1 MRLNFLLILICLS
14 ASCLCAQADS
24 TSHVQPVSF
33 GMIDTVIVTG
43 NDKTKESV
51 ILREMTLKT
60 GVEATPEAIEF
71 DRGRIYS
78 IGLFTSVDISFV
90 PFEGKNLL
98 VVDVKE
104 RWYIIPLPL
113 FGFRDRDPKKPY
125 YCAGLLHNNFRGLN
139 QKLFGS
145 VVFGYNPS
153 LAFQFSDPWI
163 DRDNNLYFSGG
174 LSFSRIRNRSAIAA
188 TNTGNFDELH
198 YDINASLGK
207 RFTIYKTV
215 GINLGYQMV
224 EVTENQPGRTVA
236 SNGTDRFLYGSIS
249 FSHDSRDLRDYST
262 QGTLVSLYIT
272 KYGFGESEL
281 SFTRL
286 GADIRRFTP
295 LPFNF
300 TFATRVHGSI
310 VSGGV
315 IPTYARSYFG
325 YGERIRGYFKT
336 VFEGE
341 NIAGTSLELRW
352 HLLKP
357 RTIMFSAVS
366 IPQEFAVWRFGIS
379 LALFA
384 DAGTTWFRG
393 DNVSIN
399 SFASGYGGGIVFLLP
414 YDFVVRAE
422 YAWNEYGKGQFVF
435 DVRSSF

>member
-1 MRLNFLLILICLS
+1 
-14 ASCLCAQADS
+14 
-24 TSHVQPVSF
+24 
-33 GMIDTVIVTG
+33 
-43 NDKTKESV
+43 
-51 ILREMTLKT
+51 
-60 GVEATPEAIEF
+60 
-71 DRGRIYS
+71 
-78 IGLFTSVDISFV
+78 
-90 PFEGKNLL
+90 
-98 VVDVKE
+98 
-104 RWYIIPLPL
+104 
-113 FGFRDRDPKKPY
+113 
-125 YCAGLLHNNFRGLN
+125 
-139 QKLFGS
+139 
-145 VVFGYNPS
+145 YNPS
-153 LAFQFSDPWI
+153 FAFQFSDPWI

-174 LSFSRIRNRSAIAA
+174 LSFSRIRNKSAIAA
-188 TNTGNFDELH
+188 STGDFDELH

-207 RFTIYKTV
+207 RFTIYNTA

-236 SNGTDRFLYGSIS
+236 GNGTDRFLYGSIS

-262 QGTLVSLYIT
+262 QGTLVGLYIT

-281 SFTRL
+281 SFTRF
-286 GADIRRFTP
+286 GADLRRFTP

-352 HLLKP
+352 PLLKP

-414 YDFVVRAE
+414 YDFVVRTE

-435 DVRSSF
+435 GVRSSF

>member
-1 MRLNFLLILICLS
+1 MKMIFALTLVLAF
-14 ASCLCAQADS
+14 ASQLHAAADTAQVVHP
-24 TSHVQPVSF
+24 TSY
-33 GMIDTVIVTG
+33 GIIDTIIITG
-43 NDKTKESV
+43 NEKTQESV
-51 ILREMTLKT
+51 IVREMALKP
-60 GVEATPEAIEF
+60 GMEATPEAIEF

-78 IGLFTSVDISFV
+78 IGLFTSVDLSLI
-90 PFEGKNLL
+90 PFEGKQLL

-113 FGFRDRDPKKPY
+113 FGFRDGDPKKPY
-125 YCAGLLHNNFRGLN
+125 YGAGVLHNNFRGLN

-145 VVFGYNPS
+145 IVFGYNPS

-163 DRDNNLYFSGG
+163 DRDNDLYFNCG
-174 LSFSRIRNRSAIAA
+174 LSFSRIRNKSAVA
-188 TNTGNFDELH
+188 TTTTGNFDELH
-198 YDINASLGK
+198 YDMNASLGK
-207 RFTIYKTV
+207 RFTLYDNA

-224 EVTENQPGRTVA
+224 EVTESQPGRTVA
-236 SNGTDRFLYGSIS
+236 ANGTDRFLYGSIS
-249 FSHDSRDLRDYST
+249 FSHDTRNLRVYST
-262 QGTLVSLYIT
+262 QGTLVSVYIA
-272 KYGFGESEL
+272 KYGFGESDL
-281 SFTRL
+281 SFTRF
-286 GADIRRFTP
+286 GADVRRFIP
-295 LPFNF
+295 LPLDF
-300 TFATRVHGSI
+300 TFAARMFGSL

-341 NIAGTSLELRW
+341 NIAGSSVEVRW
-352 HLLKP
+352 PLLKP

-393 DNVSIN
+393 EKLSLE
-399 SFASGYGGGIVFLLP
+399 SFASGYGGGVVFLLP
-414 YDFVVRAE
+414 YDFVVRTE
-422 YAWNEYGKGQFVF
+422 YAWNNYGKGQFVF